1 MTACSLVLP
10 ENPLAQYVEL
20 PANLTNRLHLD
31 DKDFRFL
38 SGENLPSLNT
48 TSLLLKTDE
57 NRVYPKRKVVPFF
70 RGQLLNF
77 RAEKTFLRGFSKTLG
92 FRGFTLIVVFHTFQL
107 SESAFLLPKENVTEL
122 SVWMFGTQSHSQ

>member
-31 DKDFRFL
+31 DKGRFL
-38 SGENLPSLNT
+38 SGENLPSLKTN
-48 TSLLLKTDE
+48 SLLLKTDE

-77 RAEKTFLRGFSKTLG
+77 RAEKPFLRGFSKTLG